1 MVIVAEMLF
10 LVIIM
15 ALVNGVATLALQEL
29 HLSARLF
36 SVFVVLF
43 LTTVGVQV
51 WRTSR
56 GAVTFMIG

>member
-51 WRTSR
+51 W
-56 GAVTFMIG
+56 